1 MKTRNKLLTLLILS
15 AGAATTTALINKAV
29 KLSAVSKHILESRVS
44 LCYRWRLGNIH
55 YTKIGE
61 GKPVLLVHDLSPAS
75 CSYEWHSV
83 RRELAKNHTVYTI
96 DLLGFGRKAQPHLH
110 QLSVC
115 AAALRFHQIRDWSP
129 HRHCSYR
136 CCCFSGS
143 YGMWKFSGII

>member
-96 DLLGFGRKAQPHLH
+96 DLLGF
-110 QLSVC
+110 
-115 AAALRFHQIRDWSP
+115 
-129 HRHCSYR
+129 
-136 CCCFSGS
+136 
-143 YGMWKFSGII
+143 

>member
-61 GKPVLLVHDLSPAS
+61 GKLSF
-75 CSYEWHSV
+75 
-83 RRELAKNHTVYTI
+83 LYTT
-96 DLLGFGRKAQPHLH
+96 FHLH
-110 QLSVC
+110 PAV
-115 AAALRFHQIRDWSP
+115 
-129 HRHCSYR
+129 
-136 CCCFSGS
+136 
-143 YGMWKFSGII
+143 MNGIPSAENLQRTILYTPLTC

>member
-61 GKPVLLVHDLSPAS
+61 GKPVL
-75 CSYEWHSV
+75 
-83 RRELAKNHTVYTI
+83 
-96 DLLGFGRKAQPHLH
+96 HLH
-110 QLSVC
+110 PAV
-115 AAALRFHQIRDWSP
+115 
-129 HRHCSYR
+129 
-136 CCCFSGS
+136 
-143 YGMWKFSGII
+143 MNGIPSAENLQKTILYTPLTC

>member
-29 KLSAVSKHILESRVS
+29 KLSAVSRHILESRVS

-96 DLLGFGRKAQPHLH
+96 DLLGFGRSEKPNLTYTNYLYVQ
-110 QLSVC
+110 
-115 AAALRFHQIRDWSP
+115 HQIRDWSP